1 MLNLLFPKLC
11 NGCSTKLL
19 GTETVLCGKCR
30 HTLPVLGHH
39 RNDDRSMA
47 AIFNGRVA
55 IRQATAL
62 LQFQKKGITQQLL
75 HELKYRNQE
84 QISYFLGKWL
94 GADLANAEGYEDI
107 DLVVP
112 VPIHK
117 KKRRKRGYNQ
127 VTGFGLELSKALNV
141 PFSEDVL
148 LKTSATK
155 SQVFKQ
161 RFTRFNDEEVFAV
174 SHSEKIVGKHILLV
188 DDIVTTGA
196 TLETC
201 ASQLLSS
208 GAREISLATMALTL

>member
-1 MLNLLFPKLC
+1 
-11 NGCSTKLL
+11 
-19 GTETVLCGKCR
+19 
-30 HTLPVLGHH
+30 
-39 RNDDRSMA
+39 MA

-94 GADLANAEGYEDI
+94 GAELANAEGYEDI

-148 LKTSATK
+148 L
-155 SQVFKQ
+155 
-161 RFTRFNDEEVFAV
+161 
-174 SHSEKIVGKHILLV
+174 
-188 DDIVTTGA
+188 
-196 TLETC
+196 
-201 ASQLLSS
+201 
-208 GAREISLATMALTL
+208 